1 VKKIVRYLLFLGS
14 KLLLSGF
21 ILSVGIVVLCKYVA
35 PPISGMMVYKW
46 WEQENYSIDYRWKS
60 LREINSSVPLAFMA
74 SEDQKFLNHNGFDIV
89 AIRKAIETNKD
100 SKKKRGAS
108 TISQQVAKNVFLLPT
123 KSYFRKGLEV
133 YFTFLIEFVW
143 GKERIMEVYMNVV
156 ELGEGVYGIEAASQ
170 NYFKKSASKLTK
182 IEAALVSTSLPN
194 PLFYALAKP
203 NAYMIKRKFWV
214 LQQMNNLGGEGIL
227 SEWYE

>member
-1 VKKIVRYLLFLGS
+1 
-14 KLLLSGF
+14 
-21 ILSVGIVVLCKYVA
+21 
-35 PPISGMMVYKW
+35 MMVYKW

-143 GKERIMEVYMNVV
+143 GKERIMEVYINVV

>member
-1 VKKIVRYLLFLGS
+1 VKKIVIYLFFLGLKVMLMS
-14 KLLLSGF
+14 IL
-21 ILSVGIVVLCKYVA
+21 LSVGVVVLYKYVA

-60 LREINSSVPLAFMA
+60 LQEIDSSVPLAFMA

-100 SKKKRGAS
+100 AKKKRGAS

-123 KSYFRKGLEV
+123 RSYFRKGLEV

-143 GKERIMEVYMNVV
+143 GKERIMEVYINVV

-170 NYFKKSASKLTK
+170 NYFKKSASKLSR
-182 IEAALVSTSLPN
+182 IEAALVATSLPN
-194 PLFYALAKP
+194 PLFYSLAKP
-203 NAYMIKRKFWV
+203 KAYMQKRKLWV
-214 LQQMNNLGGEGIL
+214 LRQMNNLGGEGIL